1 MGRQNEPE
9 KGILFFLGKGTVLG
23 KGLQSRYLIFGQAST
38 TT

>member
-23 KGLQSRYLIFGQAST
+23 KGDYKVAISSSDKPVA
-38 TT
+38 